1 METIAYS
8 NKTVSTILSTL
19 DKYPDATLDTK
30 IKILSSIKCD
40 IQEAMDTL
48 EYIRHKEETEPT
60 IEIKINLEDLF

>member
-30 IKILSSIKCD
+30 IKVLSSIKCD